1 MTPEQLDLVAGWA
14 AFVLTLMIFSYLIR
28 DNFLYRI
35 AVHVLVGAT
44 AGYIAIAA
52 IVDVII
58 PWIEATSLTTDTQ
71 VDAGVRALGLF
82 PLLIGLM
89 LFLKSSSRLGHI
101 GNFGSLIV
109 LGIGTG
115 VALVGVVLGTIIPLV
130 RDAGT
135 DIHDEAAFNGF
146 LMLTGTIT
154 TLIYFQYI
162 SRRRQEDGESTA
174 VLPIRLLSLVGQGF
188 ISVTLGAIYAGAILT
203 SLSIFSRIIN
213 DQLHFLLE
221 RIGG

>member
-1 MTPEQLDLVAGWA
+1 MTPEQLDLIAGWA
-14 AFVLTLMIFSYLIR
+14 AFVLTLMVFSYLVR

-35 AVHVLVGAT
+35 AVHILVGAA

-52 IVDVII
+52 VMDVII
-58 PWIEATSLTTDTQ
+58 PWIEATSLTDDSN

-82 PLLIGLM
+82 PILIGLM
-89 LFLKSSSRLGHI
+89 LFLKSSPRLAHV
-101 GNFGSLIV
+101 GNFGSLVV

-115 VALVGVVLGTIIPLV
+115 VALVGVVFGTIIPLV
-130 RDAGT
+130 RDTGT
-135 DIHDEAAFNGF
+135 DIHDEEAFNGF
-146 LMLTGTIT
+146 LMLAGTIT

-162 SRRRQEDGESTA
+162 SRRRQEDGEPTQF
-174 VLPIRLLSLVGQGF
+174 LPIRLLSLVGQGF

-213 DQLHFLLE
+213 EQLHFLLE